1 MLEDPGDLDQR
12 IADTEAHI
20 ASRFAAFRADGK
32 RLFATSSFQ
41 SNSVVLLS
49 LLSRFAPEVPVYF
62 LDTGYHFPET
72 LAFRDTLALRL
83 GLRVETVRSPVPRDL
98 QRDPRGRLLYSTDPD
113 HCCHLNKVLPLEPVI
128 HTHDVWVAGV
138 RGGQSATRAQM
149 GEDGTGRH
157 GIARFHPILRWDA
170 RMVHAYVT
178 AHDLPSHPLEPQGY
192 LSVGCHPCTRSLW
205 DGGYAATGERG
216 GRWGG
221 MKKTECGL
229 HMGVTAAPPAGSSTP
244 SGGTQ

>member
-1 MLEDPGDLDQR
+1 MLDASANIGEAIARSEAR
-12 IADTEAHI
+12 IAT
-20 ASRFAAFRADGK
+20 RFGAFADDGK

-49 LLSRFAPEVPVYF
+49 LLSRFAPTVPVYF

-72 LAFRDTLALRL
+72 LAFRDALAARL
-83 GLRVETVRSPVPRDL
+83 GLSVVTVRSPVPRDL
-98 QRDPRGRLLYSTDPD
+98 QRDHSGRLLFSSDPD

-128 HTHDVWVAGV
+128 LSHDVWVAGV
-138 RGGQSATRAQM
+138 RGGQSATRARM
-149 GEDGTGRH
+149 GEDGVGRH
-157 GIARFHPILRWDA
+157 GIARYHPIISWDA

-178 AHDLPSHPLEPQGY
+178 AHDLPAHPLEPQGY

-205 DGGYAATGERG
+205 DGGYANSGERG

-229 HMGVTAAPPAGSSTP
+229 HMGVSSEQPADSEIAS
-244 SGGTQ
+244 